1 MQFAS
6 EWLDVRSSAHAVL
19 VIVMAQVSEL
29 RVGTGTSSQFLS
41 GLLMAAAVAEGEGS
55 VMVKSASDSVVS
67 EP

>member
-6 EWLDVRSSAHAVL
+6 ERHDVRSSPHAAL
-19 VIVMAQVSEL
+19 MMVMVQASEI
-29 RVGTGTSSQFLS
+29 RVATGTSSQFLS

>member
-1 MQFAS
+1 MMVMVQAS
-6 EWLDVRSSAHAVL
+6 E
-19 VIVMAQVSEL
+19 I
-29 RVGTGTSSQFLS
+29 RVATGLSSQFLS